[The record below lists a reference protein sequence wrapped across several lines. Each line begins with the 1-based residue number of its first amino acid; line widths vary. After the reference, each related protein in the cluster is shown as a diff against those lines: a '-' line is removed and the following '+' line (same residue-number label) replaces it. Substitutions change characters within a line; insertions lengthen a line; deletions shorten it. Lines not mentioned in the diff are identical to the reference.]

1 MLWFI
6 LAPLYL
12 GNDKDY
18 SKSLEISRDLFSREF
33 NKKKRMQI
41 GLNNISFRAVFLF
54 CKPQKFP
61 EGIKRKK
68 DISKSDL

>member
-1 MLWFI
+1 MYI
-6 LAPLYL
+6 R
-12 GNDKDY
+12 
-18 SKSLEISRDLFSREF
+18 SEIHHKNKKPEDARCGGIYI
-33 NKKKRMQI
+33 KKKRMQI